1 LGARNGAA
9 SGGGV
14 KIMICFL
21 FISVLALGLVGCAE
35 NEPMSVITSGK
46 DNFVQFPIG
55 GETPQPTR
63 SEYFITKGGGF
74 ALRLDEQHNLTN
86 CCYALF
92 LKPRKEI
99 VAPLYLRTKFQNPTN
114 CANPIVLDTE
124 IPPDSTNVMIQSP
137 DIRGFQSGR
146 SYLIDVSIFDSPE
159 RSKTI
164 GVHDQ
169 FIQYIKP
176 PNVK

>member
-1 LGARNGAA
+1 
-9 SGGGV
+9 
-14 KIMICFL
+14 
-21 FISVLALGLVGCAE
+21 
-35 NEPMSVITSGK
+35 MSAITSGK

-55 GETPQPTR
+55 GERPQPTR
-63 SEYFITKGGGF
+63 SDYFLTKGGGF
-74 ALRLDEQHNLTN
+74 ALKLDQQHNLTN

-99 VAPLYLRTKFQNPTN
+99 VTPLYLRTKFQNPTN
-114 CANPIVLDTE
+114 YANPIVLDAE
-124 IPPDSTNVMIQSP
+124 IKPGSTNVMMRSP

-146 SYLIDVSIFDSPE
+146 SYLINVSIFDTPD
-159 RSKTI
+159 RSKII

-169 FIQYIKP
+169 FIQYYKP